1 MYFYRNLKKYI
12 MKIMKIMFVSAAL
25 IAGTFVQ
32 AQNIVGVAA
41 GNDNFTTLVVA
52 VKAAD
57 LVETLS
63 SEGPFTVFAPVND
76 AFAALPDG
84 TVAGLLKPESKAALT
99 GILTYHVVAGKYEA
113 AAVIEAINGN
123 NGAFTVATVQGGN
136 IVLSLVDGK
145 VKLTDEKGN
154 MATVVLADV
163 PATNGVIHAI
173 DAVVMP
179 K

>member
-1 MYFYRNLKKYI
+1 